1 MGGVSV
7 AAGLS
12 MFGGQILAKE
22 DVDFA
27 ANADGMQGASIVTRG
42 TINGTSNSK
51 MGFCL
56 SGMEQNFET
65 DYYRMAE

>member
-1 MGGVSV
+1 M
-7 AAGLS
+7 AAKLS
-12 MFGGQILAKE
+12 MFGGQILAKK

-27 ANADGMQGASIVTRG
+27 ANADGLQGASIVTRG
-42 TINGTSNSK
+42 KINGTSNSR

-65 DYYRMAE
+65 NYYRMAQ